1 VKRSLHASAAALTLL
16 AIVLASSAAPTA
28 SAETTCSRFAST
40 SGSNSNPGTAAAP
53 YRTVQFLVSRL
64 QAGETGCLRTGEFS
78 EHVAIGRGGNPGNP
92 IVLTS
97 APGERA
103 TLLGT
108 LSVGDG
114 ANDVVVAGLV
124 LNGRNSNRASPIVNG
139 DRVTLRDNEIT
150 NEHTAICVLLG
161 PGFESAP
168 ERALDPVVERNRIH
182 DCGRLPGTGHDH
194 GIYVE
199 GTTNARILDN
209 VIYDNADYGIHL
221 YPDGDGSTIAHN
233 VIDGNGGG
241 LIFAGERAG
250 GEYSNG
256 YSSDR
261 NVVEHNVITN
271 NSQRNNIESWWGGP
285 VGEGN
290 IARGNC
296 LWNGRPANIDDSAG
310 GFTHPDNATV
320 DPRYTNRAAKD
331 FTLAPGS
338 PCTGHGPR
346 TSPSPSPPS
355 SPQPT
360 PNGPPTSPS
369 APLAALAI
377 SPPSV
382 RVTPKRTAV
391 LRLST
396 RGAARGSVRG
406 TLALRLRGKRTT
418 VSAARF
424 VLQPGRTRRVT
435 LRLSRHAMKRLRGV
449 RRLRTTATAL
459 GRDGLGARRRGSR
472 TVTLLA
478 PRRPS
483 GSARSRRQ

>member
-28 SAETTCSRFAST
+28 SAETTCTRFAST

-53 YRTVQFLVSRL
+53 HRTVQFLVSRL
-64 QAGETGCLRTGEFS
+64 QPGETGCLRSGEFS
-78 EHVAIGRGGNPGNP
+78 ENVSIGRGGNPGRP

-108 LSVGDG
+108 LSIGDG
-114 ANDVVVAGLV
+114 ANDVVVAALV
-124 LNGRNSNRASPIVNG
+124 LNGRNSNGRPSPIVNG
-139 DRVTLRDNEIT
+139 DRVTLRENEIT

-182 DCGRLPGTGHDH
+182 DCGRLPARGHDH

-199 GTTNARILDN
+199 GTTNARIVDN
-209 VIYDNADYGIHL
+209 AIYDNADYGIHL

-256 YSSDR
+256 YASDR

-296 LWNGRPANIDDSAG
+296 LWNGRPANLDDSAG
-310 GFTHPDNATV
+310 GFTHPDNAIV
-320 DPRYTNRAAKD
+320 DPLYTNRAAKD
-331 FTLAPGS
+331 FRLAPRS
-338 PCTGHGPR
+338 PCAGKGPR
-346 TSPSPSPPS
+346 TSTPAPP
-355 SPQPT
+355 PPHPA
-360 PNGPPTSPS
+360 PNGPPATSS
-369 APLAALAI
+369 APFATLVI
-377 SPPSV
+377 SPRSV
-382 RVTPKRTAV
+382 RVTPKRTVV

-396 RGAARGSVRG
+396 RDAARGNVRG

-435 LRLSRHAMKRLRGV
+435 LRLSRHAMKRLRGA

-459 GRDGLGARRRGSR
+459 GRDRLGARRRGSR
-472 TVTLLA
+472 TVMLLA

-483 GSARSRRQ
+483 GSVRSRRP